1 MMALTMSASA
11 IQAQRT
17 TDPGETLH
25 ALFDSV
31 RDELATTEMFISG
44 FYAIVDRLAGEIWYA
59 NTGHPHAF
67 VIGGGGEGGGLRAA
81 GPPPR
86 MGGGRPAAT
95 RPPRGGARRPLGV
108 FPHRRSRAPPGARRR
123 ASET

>member
-1 MMALTMSASA
+1 MALTMSASGV
-11 IQAQRT
+11 QAQRT

-67 VIGGGGEGGGLRAA
+67 VIGGGGEGERLPAAPPPPGPGG
-81 GPPPR
+81 GPPAPH
-86 MGGGRPAAT
+86 
-95 RPPRGGARRPLGV
+95 PP
-108 FPHRRSRAPPGARRR
+108 PPGV
-123 ASET
+123 SHHL

>member
-67 VIGGGGEGGGLRAA
+67 VIGGGGKGERLGGDGSPPGVGGGKPRATPRPGGGGPPGPWLVPHAA
-81 GPPPR
+81 GGTP
-86 MGGGRPAAT
+86 PAA
-95 RPPRGGARRPLGV
+95 GGA
-108 FPHRRSRAPPGARRR
+108 
-123 ASET
+123 